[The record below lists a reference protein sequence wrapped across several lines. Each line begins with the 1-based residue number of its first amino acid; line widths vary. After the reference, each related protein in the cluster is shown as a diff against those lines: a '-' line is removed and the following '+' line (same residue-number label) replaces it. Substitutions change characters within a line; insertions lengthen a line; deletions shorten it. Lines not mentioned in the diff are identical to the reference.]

1 MPDASAGPS
10 HTLSEYE
17 SKRRLAALGVPVARE
32 RLAGTEDEAAAAA
45 TELGGPVAVKLC
57 GDRIAHKTE
66 RNLVRLGVSGADA
79 ARAAA
84 RELLAAARPEDGDVG
99 VLVAE
104 MVAGKREL
112 IAGCLHDP
120 TFGPCVMLGI
130 GGIFAEAL
138 ADVVFRLVPLSR
150 ADAEEMIDGLRNQKM
165 LDEFRGE
172 PPVDRTALADVL
184 LGLSKLV
191 EEDPRIVS
199 VDLNPLIVAAGRPIA
214 VDALIEARSE

>member
-1 MPDASAGPS
+1 MPDASTGPS

-32 RLAGTEDEAAAAA
+32 RLAGTADEAATAAA
-45 TELGGPVAVKLC
+45 ELGGSVAVKLC

-66 RNLVRLGVSGADA
+66 RNLVRLGVAGADA
-79 ARAAA
+79 AREAA
-84 RELLAAARPEDGDVG
+84 RELLAAARPEDGEVSI
-99 VLVAE
+99 LVAE

-120 TFGPCVMLGI
+120 TFGPSVMLGI

-150 ADAEEMIDGLRNQKM
+150 SDAEQMIDDLRNQKM

-172 PPVDRTALADVL
+172 PPVDRAALADVL
-184 LGLSKLV
+184 LGLSKLA
-191 EEDPRIVS
+191 EDDPQIVS

-214 VDALIEARSE
+214 VDALIEARGE